1 MSTDE
6 AVFAALSSSGLKGT
20 KHAWPE
26 GGPEGGVPP
35 LPWFTYDLEDDGL
48 LAADDSNYNNLPTYR
63 ASLYEE
69 STGGDAEEA
78 FEDAVASLGPH
89 SREEYWLASEGC
101 WMVTY
106 TFTYTGGT
114 DASF

>member
-26 GGPEGGVPP
+26 GGAPS

-48 LAADDSNYNNLPTYR
+48 LAADDSNYNNLPAYR

-78 FEDAVASLGPH
+78 FEYAVASLGPH